1 VLQSS
6 RVLTV
11 LLVGPGFHENLALE
25 YLAAAANTTQHQA
38 HILAYGSR
46 QDTAS
51 VVEQVLRLNADVV
64 GLSIAFQFS
73 LTDSVCLAEQLRLCG
88 FTGHM
93 TCGGHVATFEYQAL
107 LRDCAALDS
116 VVRHDGERT
125 LLELLDKLSRG
136 EPLRGVQGL
145 VWRDGSEVVVEPRR
159 RALSNLDDLPF
170 PLRAAETRRL
180 AGVPTSFVI
189 GSRGC
194 VGDCA
199 YCCIRAFAHDAEG
212 AAYRLRRPDAIAQE
226 IAQLT
231 NQKGAC
237 GIFLEDDL
245 FVLPAEPRAV
255 ERIRVLE
262 RSLTELS
269 VPKCAYW
276 AKARPDTLTKAVLEA
291 AKDLGIIHF
300 FIGIENHSPARL
312 SYLGRSH
319 QPEQNERALTLLRES
334 GIGASFN
341 IMLFDPD
348 CCLDDIA
355 KNIDF
360 LAQHLDL
367 PWNIC
372 RTELYSGTELVERVA
387 AEGRLL
393 GDYRNYGYVMRDP
406 RAELMFRVLRVCFRQ
421 WAFDATSLLN
431 HVITLCFGYQLH
443 QALHPGIGSDE
454 LASEIQALSASVHAD
469 TVELLRRVFEFASHA
484 DIEDAAKARRFA
496 VEVGF
501 EINNRDL
508 AWRKECEHYLHLL
521 NTRGQSVNCQ
531 KGLEPAGSERG

>member
-1 VLQSS
+1 MLQSS

-11 LLVGPGFHENLALE
+11 LLVGPSFHENLALE
-25 YLAAAANTTQHQA
+25 YLAAAVNTSQHQA

-51 VVEQVLRLNADVV
+51 VVEQVLRLKADVV
-64 GLSIAFQFS
+64 GLSIAFQSS
-73 LTDSVCLAEQLRLCG
+73 LTDSICLAEQLRLCG
-88 FTGHM
+88 FTGHL
-93 TCGGHVATFEYQAL
+93 TCGGHVATFEYAAL

-116 VVRHDGERT
+116 VVRHDGELT
-125 LLELLDKLSRG
+125 LLELIDNVSRG
-136 EPLRGVQGL
+136 EPLRGVRGL
-145 VWRDGSEVVVEPRR
+145 VWRDGSEIVVEPAR
-159 RALSNLDDLPF
+159 RALSTLDDLPL
-170 PLRAAETRRL
+170 PLREAKARRF

-212 AAYRLRRPDAIAQE
+212 AAYRLRGPDAIAQE
-226 IAQLT
+226 IAELATEQGT
-231 NQKGAC
+231 R

-255 ERIRVLE
+255 ERIRALE
-262 RSLTELS
+262 RCLTEHS

-276 AKARPDTLTKAVLEA
+276 AKARPDTLTPAVLEA

-312 SYLGRSH
+312 RYLGRSH
-319 QPEQNERALTLLRES
+319 QPEQNERALTLLREN

-348 CCLDDIA
+348 CCLDDIG

-360 LAQHLDL
+360 LSQHLDL

-393 GDYRNYGYVMRDP
+393 GDYRSYGYVMRDS

-431 HVITLCFGYQLH
+431 HVITLCYGYQLH
-443 QALHPGIGSDE
+443 RALYPGIDSDE
-454 LASEIQALSASVHAD
+454 LASEIQTLCVDIHAD
-469 TVELLRRVFEFASHA
+469 TVELLRLVFEFASRA
-484 DIEDAAKARRFA
+484 DIEDAPKVRRFA
-496 VEVGF
+496 VEAGF
-501 EINNRDL
+501 DINNRDL
-508 AWRKECEHYLHLL
+508 AWRKECERYSRLL
-521 NTRGQSVNCQ
+521 DSRGWAE
-531 KGLEPAGSERG
+531 GGGALATAHREDLF